1 VLGVPL
7 PGPPPHMQQNRADM
21 VAKHQLPPHPPPFQ
35 MRQPPPAV
43 VHAAVVGW
51 ALPDHQASFLI
62 EFKLNRPKYSITG
75 PPGQDGNNG
84 QDGQPGQAHFPI
96 ISSFSLYFFR
106 LPTRTSRPCWRGW
119 SQRTTRITRT
129 ARRNSIVLI
138 LGHKCGLKLNN
149 ISVNRLAKVQPDHLD
164 PLGHQ
169 DSPEAMDSQVNPDN
183 LDKSR

>member
-1 VLGVPL
+1 MLGVPL

-21 VAKHQLPPHPPPFQ
+21 VAKHQLPPHPPQFQ

-51 ALPDHQASFLI
+51 ALPDHPVGFLI
-62 EFKLNRPKYSITG
+62 ELKLNRPKYSITG

-84 QDGQPGQAHFPI
+84 QDGQPGQAGAPGSDGEAPPAESQFCFGPHFPI

-138 LGHKCGLKLNN
+138 LGHKFG
-149 ISVNRLAKVQPDHLD
+149 
-164 PLGHQ
+164 
-169 DSPEAMDSQVNPDN
+169 
-183 LDKSR
+183 